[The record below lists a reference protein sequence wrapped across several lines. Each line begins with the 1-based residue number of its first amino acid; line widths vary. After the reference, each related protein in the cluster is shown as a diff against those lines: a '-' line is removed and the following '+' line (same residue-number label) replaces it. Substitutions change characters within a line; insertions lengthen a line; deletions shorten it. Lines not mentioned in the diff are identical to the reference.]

1 MSSYSDNVKKEEIP
15 RLLLV
20 NEDVINPIK
29 VVHQNINKTSNL
41 KKNKLLVGIKIN
53 TGSLKHF

>member
-20 NEDVINPIK
+20 NEDIINPIK
-29 VVHQNINKTSNL
+29 VVHQNINKPQM
-41 KKNKLLVGIKIN
+41 G
-53 TGSLKHF
+53 